1 MQKLYHM
8 HKKVQ
13 ALLRKRHI
21 FSIQLDCK
29 LKFHPHVEFNLTN
42 FPSLNSGI

>member
-8 HKKVQ
+8 NKKVQ

-21 FSIQLDCK
+21 FSIQIK
-29 LKFHPHVEFNLTN
+29 ESIEK
-42 FPSLNSGI
+42 

>member
-8 HKKVQ
+8 HKKLQ

-21 FSIQLDCK
+21 FYVLILQVKESIEK
-29 LKFHPHVEFNLTN
+29 
-42 FPSLNSGI
+42 